1 MEIQKTSAVQNVS
14 SDPKNQQNN
23 LSRLQQGATV
33 NAVVMDLVADN
44 TYILKLSDG
53 QQVRAQTANALE
65 PGQVLKLEVI
75 KTGLVPELKIVMPQ
89 LAIPQ
94 GQTVVLEALKQ
105 FMPKQVSLAD
115 FTASLPQVAVVAE
128 VKPGSL
134 SAAVNEVLGALMSKD
149 ELMSAD
155 GLKQGINNSGV
166 FLEAKLANM
175 LSPQG
180 DLKAHLL
187 TLADALQKG
196 QSSQNGLS
204 GNESMHKTIDDAD
217 KALLSFIAKSGETDN
232 AILNKTEGAIAR
244 IVLDQLASLPKN
256 DDQQTIWQ
264 IEIPFKDGNH
274 SDSVKLKI
282 NRDENSGKESQQANW
297 SVVLEL
303 SPPGMGTLRSK
314 ISLIDDKV
322 HTYFWSDQKNT
333 SLMVQEQIDL
343 LANRYAEAGL
353 AVGNLGV
360 LEGSGMNMSSAE
372 PEIIPKLLDEYI

>member
-1 MEIQKTSAVQNVS
+1 MEIQKTSAVQSVS
-14 SDPKNQQNN
+14 SDPKNQQSN

-33 NAVVMDLVADN
+33 NAVVLDLVADN

-89 LAIPQ
+89 LAVPQ

-105 FMPKQVSLAD
+105 YMPKQVSLAE
-115 FTASLPQVAVVAE
+115 FTASLPQATVVAE

-134 SAAVNEVLGALMSKD
+134 SAAVNEVLGALLSKD

-166 FLEAKLANM
+166 FLEAKLANL

-187 TLADALQKG
+187 TLADALQKVP
-196 QSSQNGLS
+196 SRQNGLS

-256 DDQQTIWQ
+256 DDQQNFWQ

-282 NRDENSGKESQQANW
+282 NRDENSGKDSHQANW

-343 LANRYAEAGL
+343 LASRYAEAGL

-360 LEGSGMNMSSAE
+360 LEGSGMNINSAE

>member
-1 MEIQKTSAVQNVS
+1 MEIQKTSAVQSVS

-33 NAVVMDLVADN
+33 NAVVMDLLADN
-44 TYILKLSDG
+44 IYILKLSDG

-75 KTGLVPELKIVMPQ
+75 KTGFVPELKIVMPQ
-89 LAIPQ
+89 IAVPQ

-134 SAAVNEVLGALMSKD
+134 SAAVNEVLGALISKD

-166 FLEAKLANM
+166 FLEAKLANL

-187 TLADALQKG
+187 TLADALQKVP
-196 QSSQNGLS
+196 SSQNGLY
-204 GNESMHKTIDDAD
+204 GNEMHKTIDDAD
-217 KALLSFIAKSGETDN
+217 KALLSFIAKAGDTEN
-232 AILNKTEGAIAR
+232 ALLNKTEGAIAR
-244 IVLDQLASLPKN
+244 IVLDQLASLPKI

-303 SPPGMGTLRSK
+303 NPPGMGTLRSK
-314 ISLIDDKV
+314 ISLIDVKV

-360 LEGSGMNMSSAE
+360 LEGSGMNMNSAE